1 MTKRVLPLLLL
12 ASVAAPAGAQ
22 RRASLDVAAVRL
34 QAAPAAE
41 APPPAMGTG
50 EAVETTR
57 RASSGSRRAVAV
69 LGGAVLGAGAGYLAS
84 QVAWSDW
91 DKSSNS
97 EFKQRRLSFTLGGSA
112 IGALTGLLVGHRMG
126 GPGGGPGGVPG
137 RPLASSNS
145 VITED
150 EVRASTASN
159 LYEMLQALRPHWL
172 RNRGPTGNTDVN
184 LDQQGVRV
192 YVERGLVGDL
202 NALRQITTREV
213 TTVEFLDAAAATY
226 RLGQGNPSGAIVV
239 HTGRP
244 RT

>member
-1 MTKRVLPLLLL
+1 
-12 ASVAAPAGAQ
+12 
-22 RRASLDVAAVRL
+22 
-34 QAAPAAE
+34 
-41 APPPAMGTG
+41 
-50 EAVETTR
+50 
-57 RASSGSRRAVAV
+57 
-69 LGGAVLGAGAGYLAS
+69 
-84 QVAWSDW
+84 
-91 DKSSNS
+91 
-97 EFKQRRLSFTLGGSA
+97 
-112 IGALTGLLVGHRMG
+112 
-126 GPGGGPGGVPG
+126 VPG
-137 RPLASSNS
+137 RPLANSNS

>member
-12 ASVAAPAGAQ
+12 VAAAAPAAAQ
-22 RRASLDVAAVRL
+22 RRASLDVAAARL
-34 QAAPAAE
+34 QAAPSAASPSLAAE
-41 APPPAMGTG
+41 AE
-50 EAVETTR
+50 EAGVTR
-57 RASSGSRRAVAV
+57 RAASAPRRAMAV

-97 EFKQRRLSFTLGGSA
+97 EFKERRLSFTLGGSA
-112 IGALTGLLVGHRMG
+112 VGALTGLLLGRRMDAPAG
-126 GPGGGPGGVPG
+126 MQPGTPG
-137 RPLASSNS
+137 RPLASAGS
-145 VITED
+145 VVTE
-150 EVRASTASN
+150 EEIRASTASN
-159 LYEMLQALRPHWL
+159 LYELLQALRPHWL
-172 RNRGPTGNTDVN
+172 RNRGPTGNTEVN
-184 LDQQGVRV
+184 VDQQGVRV

-202 NALRQITTREV
+202 NALRQITPREA
-213 TTVEFLDAAAATY
+213 TTIEFLDAAAATY